1 MPDYRDMALALAGV
15 CQSAKLVQQFA
26 HQGIVEQQALTTSL
40 NSLLILTP
48 ETTLSVYTKTE
59 NLKMGLVTLL
69 DQLAGNRSN
78 FNSEIGRYWIG
89 LLALES
95 KLEQNPQAKM
105 ELARRIQYLPNQIPL
120 FDNNIT
126 HEQVLKI
133 LAGIYSDII
142 SPLGAK
148 IQVKGSIE
156 KLKNPYIQDGIRA
169 VLLAGIRSAVL
180 WRQSGG
186 SKWKLLFSRRKII
199 DAAKKLYTESL
210 S

>member
-1 MPDYRDMALALAGV
+1 MSNYRDMALALAGV
-15 CQSAKLVQQFA
+15 CQVAKLVQQFA
-26 HQGIVEQQALTTSL
+26 YQGTADQTALTTSL

-48 ETTLSVYTKTE
+48 DTTLSVYTDVA
-59 NLKMGLVTLL
+59 NLNLGLTILL
-69 DQLAGNRSN
+69 EQLTGNQSS
-78 FNSEIGRYWIG
+78 FNNEISRYWIG

-95 KLEQNPQAKM
+95 KLERNINAKT
-105 ELARRIQYLPNQIPL
+105 ELAKRIQFLPNQIPL

-126 HEQVLKI
+126 HEQALKI

-142 SPLGAK
+142 SPLGTK

-156 KLKNPYIQDGIRA
+156 KLKTPYIQDSIRA

-186 SKWKLLFSRRKII
+186 SKWKLLFSRRKLI